1 MTEKNRIQISHAGGV
16 LERDLGENDRYGIVP
31 RELLE
36 DPRLA
41 LDSRAVAAWLAAQA
55 QGFQISIFV
64 MLKKLGLGKDRWQRI
79 AHELEGAGYLQ
90 RSKSPSGAGGR
101 WVWRITFNPTPRSKI

>member
-16 LERDLGENDRYGIVP
+16 LKRDLGENDRYGIVP
-31 RELLE
+31 RGLLE

-41 LDSRAVAAWLAAQA
+41 LDTRAVAAWLAAQA
-55 QGFQISIFV
+55 QGFQISIFI
-64 MLKKLGLGKDRWQRI
+64 MLARLGVGKDRWQRM
-79 AHELEGAGYLQ
+79 ARELEAAGYLH
-90 RSKSPSGAGGR
+90 RSKSLSGAGGR